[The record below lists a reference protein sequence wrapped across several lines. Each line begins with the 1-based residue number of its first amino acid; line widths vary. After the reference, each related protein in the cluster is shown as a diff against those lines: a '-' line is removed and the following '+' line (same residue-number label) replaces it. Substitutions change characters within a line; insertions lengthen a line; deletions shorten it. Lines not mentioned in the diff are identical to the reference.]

1 MNQTDQVVQLYE
13 TGADPKVIADAMGLN
28 ETLVTTILM
37 SKSRAFQK
45 AQRQIDPAKPLAD
58 QMLDVMVDLA
68 QNSDNEFIRLRAAT
82 TVRDDLK
89 GRRDHTQLD
98 ATSVG
103 AAILTLGQRFS
114 ELANRKKEFIENRAI
129 TVN

>member
-28 ETLVTTILM
+28 ETLVNTILM

-45 AQRQIDPAKPLAD
+45 AQRQIDPTKSVAD

-68 QNSDNEFIRLRAAT
+68 HNSDNEFIRLRAAT

-103 AAILTLGQRFS
+103 AAILTLGQRFA
-114 ELANRKKEFIENRAI
+114 ELANRKKEFVENRAI